1 MFDELNTHD
10 LQVFYVSLGQALV
23 KHHDG
28 RLSLF
33 YMLQYNDS
41 RRPIKNDYHLILHKL
56 DFSSALEL
64 ADSPINH
71 HQRLVNI
78 QIKLSN
84 LVDYVKYILDELHC
98 NDIKKNNYRHLISL
112 MKKLDRSIEGFRKE
126 ISNNLT
132 YLDELTGLLNRSAME
147 KDLTELVE
155 LKDKQATTSLA
166 LIDIDH
172 FKKIND
178 EYGHTVGDDIIES
191 IADIIQSSLRE
202 TDTAYRYGGEEI
214 LIILKN
220 SSLDEAVVAMER
232 LRADIDDYIFIS
244 DELELSVT
252 VSIGVTTIFHND
264 ELPRDALTRA
274 DEYLYEAK
282 DNGRNQVAHK
292 NIISSNHV
300 IV

>member
-41 RRPIKNDYHLILHKL
+41 RCRIKNDYHLILHKL

-64 ADSPINH
+64 ADSQIDH

-166 LIDIDH
+166 LVDVDH

-178 EYGHTVGDDIIES
+178 GYGHTVGDDIIES

-232 LRADIDDYIFIS
+232 LRAEIDDYIFIS

-274 DEYLYEAK
+274 DEYLYKAK
-282 DNGRNQVAHK
+282 DNGRNQVVYK
-292 NIISSNHV
+292 I
-300 IV
+300 